1 MAGEGPAV
9 ALVRADTSRLAVTVT
24 LGGAVH
30 AYVDDGEHP
39 VLVIDTG
46 HGEVLIEPSTVDADA
61 PGAFT
66 ALAAA
71 AARVAA
77 LVSGRRPP
85 VVPG

>member
-1 MAGEGPAV
+1 VVFEEPTS
-9 ALVRADTSRLAVTVT
+9 ALVKADRSRLGVTVT

-30 AYVDDGEHP
+30 AYVDEGEHP

-46 HGEVLIEPSTVDADA
+46 HGEVLIEPSSVDADVA
-61 PGAFT
+61 GAFT

-71 AARVAA
+71 AARMAA

-85 VVPG
+85 VGPA